1 MFRYVFR
8 RSAQSLIAVAGL
20 LVLVFFLS
28 RLTGDPAYLYLPL
41 DSTDAQRQAFNE
53 LNGFND
59 PFYVQFGRYLA
70 DLAQLDFGMA
80 MSRNRP
86 AMEVTLEAFP
96 ETLKLAA
103 IAMTLAIV
111 GALVVGSLA
120 AAKPDGFFDRLSTTV
135 SLAGASAPDFWIA
148 IVGIL
153 IFSVSLGLLPTSGT
167 GTPLHWIMPIAVL
180 ALRPFG
186 LLTQVVRGSMLG
198 VLTSPFVKTARAK
211 GVSRRKIIFV
221 HALRNAM
228 LPVVTVAGDLT
239 ATLIN
244 GAVVIE
250 TIFGWPGIGKLMIDA
265 ILRRDFALIQ
275 STVLVTAVAIFILNI
290 AIDLIYAAL
299 DPRIRHQ
306 AA

>member
-1 MFRYVFR
+1 MFGYVFR
-8 RSAQSLIAVAGL
+8 RSTQSLVAVIGL

-41 DSTDAQRQAFNE
+41 DATEAQRAAFNQMH
-53 LNGFND
+53 GFND
-59 PFYVQFGRYLA
+59 PIYMQFGRYLA
-70 DLAQLDFGMA
+70 DLANFDFGNA
-80 MSRNRP
+80 LSRNRP

-103 IAMTLAIV
+103 TAMGLSIAM
-111 GALVVGSLA
+111 ALVVGSLA
-120 AAKPDGFFDRLSTTV
+120 AAHPNGFFDRIASTV
-135 SLAGASAPDFWIA
+135 SLGGASAPDFWVA
-148 IVGIL
+148 IVAIL

-167 GTPLHWIMPIAVL
+167 GSPLNWIMPVGVL
-180 ALRPFG
+180 MLRPFG
-186 LLTQVVRGSMLG
+186 LLTQVVRGSMMA
-198 VLTSPFVKTARAK
+198 VMTQAYIKTARAK
-211 GVSRRKIIFV
+211 GVAARRILFV

-239 ATLIN
+239 ATLVN
-244 GAVVIE
+244 GAVVVE

-275 STVLVTAVAIFILNI
+275 STVLVTAFAIFLLNI
-290 AIDLIYAAL
+290 LIDLIYAAL

-306 AA
+306 TV

>member
-1 MFRYVFR
+1 MFGYVFR

-290 AIDLIYAAL
+290 VIDLIYAAL

>member
-1 MFRYVFR
+1 MFGYVFR

-41 DSTDAQRQAFNE
+41 DSTEAQRQAFNE

-70 DLAQLDFGMA
+70 DLAQLDFGTA
-80 MSRNRP
+80 LSRNRP

-120 AAKPDGFFDRLSTTV
+120 AAKPNGFFDRLSTTV

-148 IVGIL
+148 IVAIL

-180 ALRPFG
+180 MLRPFG
-186 LLTQVVRGSMLG
+186 LLTQVVRGSMMG

-275 STVLVTAVAIFILNI
+275 STVLVTAVAIFVLNI
-290 AIDLIYAAL
+290 VIDLVYAAL

>member
-1 MFRYVFR
+1 MFGYVFR

-41 DSTDAQRQAFNE
+41 DSTEAQRQAFNE

-70 DLAQLDFGMA
+70 DLAQLDFGTA
-80 MSRNRP
+80 LSRNRP

-120 AAKPDGFFDRLSTTV
+120 AAKPNGFFDRLSTTV

-148 IVGIL
+148 IVAIL

-180 ALRPFG
+180 MLRPFG
-186 LLTQVVRGSMLG
+186 LLTQVVRGSMMG

-275 STVLVTAVAIFILNI
+275 STVLVTAVAIFVLNI
-290 AIDLIYAAL
+290 AIDLVYAAL